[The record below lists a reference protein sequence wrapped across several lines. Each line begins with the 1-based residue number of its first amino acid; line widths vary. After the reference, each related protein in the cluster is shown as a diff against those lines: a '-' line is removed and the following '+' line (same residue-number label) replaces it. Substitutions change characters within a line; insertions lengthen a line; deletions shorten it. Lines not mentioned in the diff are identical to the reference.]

1 MGMRDRSPVP
11 NTRRWDALNA
21 AATIVLVVAGALV
34 GITHGSARYGWLAVA
49 VALTALQVLAT
60 SRVRAAQRRAT
71 RAAEQVAEDIRTSAN
86 YAISAAFTPIL
97 RLVTELFEARDD
109 TQRAAIRAQIVTSV
123 VYAAASSIGPDQG
136 VRACFFVLDEDD
148 DAAGDARPR
157 RLRWT
162 GQQAGRADEPRS
174 PFVAGTE
181 SGDAAIAMVMD
192 DSYLFC
198 RDIEV
203 DPPPGW
209 DAHEHA
215 YRTFLSVPVRGVDH
229 ATGMLTVDSLQPG
242 DLDPDRDRPIVLV
255 LARILAISQISAGA

>member
-1 MGMRDRSPVP
+1 MYDLPT
-11 NTRRWDALNA
+11 TRRWDALDA
-21 AATIVLVVAGALV
+21 AATIALVVAGALV
-34 GITHGSARYGWLAVA
+34 GITHGAARYSWLAVA
-49 VALTALQVLAT
+49 VALTSLRVLAA
-60 SRVRAAQRRAT
+60 SRARAAQRRAT
-71 RAAEQVAEDIRTSAN
+71 RAAEQIAEDIRTSAN
-86 YAISAAFTPIL
+86 YAISDAFTPIL
-97 RLVTELFEARDD
+97 RLVTELFEAGDEV
-109 TQRAAIRAQIVTSV
+109 QREAIRAQIVTSV
-123 VYAAASSIGPDQG
+123 VYAAAASIGPDHG
-136 VRACFFVLDEDD
+136 VRACFFVLDVDTD
-148 DAAGDARPR
+148 PDGDGPR

-198 RDIEV
+198 RDIES

-209 DAHEHA
+209 DAHDHV

-229 ATGMLTVDSLQPG
+229 ATGMLTVDSLRPG
-242 DLDPDRDRPIVLV
+242 DLDPERDKPIVLV